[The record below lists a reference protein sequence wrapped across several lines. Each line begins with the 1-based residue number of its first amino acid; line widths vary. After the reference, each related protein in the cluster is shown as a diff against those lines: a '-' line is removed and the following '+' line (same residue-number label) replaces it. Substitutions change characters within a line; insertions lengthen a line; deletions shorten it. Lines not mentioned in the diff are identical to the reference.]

1 MIFHRFNLFQS
12 ITRIGQ
18 VCLLLIAL
26 FFNHASLAEESPQ
39 AININQASAEVIADT
54 LSGIG
59 LKKAQA
65 IVAWREDHGKFTH
78 KEQLTA
84 IKGIGES
91 TLSKNES
98 LIRLK

>member
-1 MIFHRFNLFQS
+1 MISNRFKLLQS

-18 VCLLLIAL
+18 IGLLLITL
-26 FFNHASLAEESPQ
+26 FMNHAAFAEDSPQ
-39 AININQASAEVIADT
+39 AININQASAETIADT

-65 IVAWREDHGKFTH
+65 IVAWRENHGKFTH

>member
-1 MIFHRFNLFQS
+1 MIFHRFKLIQS

-18 VCLLLIAL
+18 MGLLLTAL
-26 FFNHASLAEESPQ
+26 FLNTSTLAAGTPE

-65 IVAWREDHGKFTH
+65 IVAWRESHGKFTH

>member
-1 MIFHRFNLFQS
+1 MIFHRFKLIQS

-18 VCLLLIAL
+18 MGLLLTAL
-26 FFNHASLAEESPQ
+26 LLNHTALAEETPQ

-65 IVAWREDHGKFTH
+65 IVAWRESHGKFTH

-91 TLSKNES
+91 TLSKNEA